1 MAKITKNQLA
11 KLQKKH
17 KTDAAIGEMFG
28 ITRQAVHQMRKKYG
42 IDSSIVDNPQRNTDI
57 VKAYDSG
64 TSGTALAKKY
74 DLSVSQT
81 YRIINESKGKIKK
94 AAAKSVKKA
103 AKKAKKKK

>member
-1 MAKITKNQLA
+1 MAKITKAQLA

-17 KTDAAIGEMFG
+17 KTDAAIGELFG

-42 IDSSIVDNPQRNTDI
+42 IDSSIVDNPQRNADI

-64 TSGTALAKKY
+64 ASGTALSKKF

-81 YRIINESKGKIKK
+81 YRIINEAKGKIKK
-94 AAAKSVKKA
+94 P
-103 AKKAKKKK
+103 AKKAKTKKKK